1 MKAVSRLYFTSS
13 TKANVVNVFSEKENS
28 VSVTEIFGS
37 MSTYLYLRF
46 DKIIYKCWSDLKCVF

>member
-1 MKAVSRLYFTSS
+1 MKAVARLYFTSS

-46 DKIIYKCWSDLKCVF
+46 DKIIYKC